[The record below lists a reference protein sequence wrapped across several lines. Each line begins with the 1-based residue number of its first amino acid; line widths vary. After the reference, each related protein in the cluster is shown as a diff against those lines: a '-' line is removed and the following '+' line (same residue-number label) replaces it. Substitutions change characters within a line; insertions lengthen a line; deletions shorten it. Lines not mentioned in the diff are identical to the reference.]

1 VFDIL
6 VLVEELHML
15 SKLRRRRRSILADFT
30 GNAATLF
37 VLKLK
42 KVLKQQTY
50 NKLTLESEA
59 TEVFI
64 TNVHIRFKK

>member
-1 VFDIL
+1 MFDIL

-15 SKLRRRRRSILADFT
+15 SKLRRCRRSILADFT

-50 NKLTLESEA
+50 NKLTLELQQQQKYFM
-59 TEVFI
+59 FI
-64 TNVHIRFKK
+64 TNV